1 LSNLEF
7 GEKVLL
13 WKRNNNNIRYV
24 CSECG
29 DRILGGKI
37 YFVKSWVNIY
47 ATEERRKRLDCN
59 NRGNIICEKC
69 AKRKLKTKKEKIEFI
84 SVLL

>member
-1 LSNLEF
+1 MLSNLEF

-13 WKRNNNNIRYV
+13 WKRNNNNVRYA

-37 YFVKSWVNIY
+37 YFVKSWVNILY
-47 ATEERRKRLDCN
+47 NATEE